1 MTTPHVTLSCRHFRS
16 LRALLPH
23 AALALATSP
32 AFAQLEKVN
41 TTLTVIQTMLV
52 GIAVIVITI
61 AVMWAGYKMVF
72 QHSRWS
78 EISNIV
84 IGGILIG
91 AAPAIAAWLAGA

>member
-1 MTTPHVTLSCRHFRS
+1 MSARPL
-16 LRALLPH
+16 LRTALTS
-23 AALALATSP
+23 AALAVMAHP

-41 TTLTVIQTMLV
+41 TTLTTIMTMLV
-52 GIAVIVITI
+52 GIAIIIITI

-91 AAPAIAAWLAGA
+91 AAPAIAGWLAGA

>member
-1 MTTPHVTLSCRHFRS
+1 MKRTPTLHRT
-16 LRALLPH
+16 ATG
-23 AALALATSP
+23 AVLALAAHP

-41 TTLTVIQTMLV
+41 TTLTTIQTMLV

>member
-1 MTTPHVTLSCRHFRS
+1 MNRTSTLQRT
-16 LRALLPH
+16 ATG
-23 AALALATSP
+23 AVLALAAHP
-32 AFAQLEKVN
+32 VFAQLEKVN
-41 TTLTVIQTMLV
+41 TTLTTIQTMLV

>member
-1 MTTPHVTLSCRHFRS
+1 MNRTHTPSRL
-16 LRALLPH
+16 ALG
-23 AALALATSP
+23 AALALIAHP
-32 AFAQLEKVN
+32 CFAQLEKVN
-41 TTLTVIQTMLV
+41 TTLTTIQTMLV